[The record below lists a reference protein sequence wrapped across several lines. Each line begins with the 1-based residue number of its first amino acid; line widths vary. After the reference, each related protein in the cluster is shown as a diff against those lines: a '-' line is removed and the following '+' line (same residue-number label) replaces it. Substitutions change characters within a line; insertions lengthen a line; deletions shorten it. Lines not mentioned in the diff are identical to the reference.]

1 MLAISRRDVADLGAA
16 TLIVCEDAGEI
27 VQRVKAETGE
37 RLCDVVIEATGA
49 QQPLN
54 LAGELTRVRGRL
66 VIAGYHQDPRQ
77 VNMQLWNWRGLDVI
91 NAHERDPEVYLEG
104 MRGALDAVRSGVWP
118 LRELISDRFP
128 LEQLGE
134 ALRVTAERPLGFKKA
149 VIEL

>member
-1 MLAISRRDVADLGAA
+1 
-16 TLIVCEDAGEI
+16 
-27 VQRVKAETGE
+27 
-37 RLCDVVIEATGA
+37 
-49 QQPLN
+49 
-54 LAGELTRVRGRL
+54 
-66 VIAGYHQDPRQ
+66 
-77 VNMQLWNWRGLDVI
+77 MQLWNWRGLDVI